1 MNLTPQL
8 TGSAPLQ
15 PTLQITVPELYPPTF
30 TSTSTSSGQ
39 YDNPQSHDRLS
50 SHQHSTTWSADTR
63 NLSLSHTSLQPVSPI
78 PQPRTTSVQPN
89 VLYSTQPQYPRTRDR
104 DPQNYPPQNHQ
115 QRQRQPPSPPRPQ
128 NNISSRSQP
137 LASPN
142 TSQGAPLYATQYNS
156 LPSSSQYTGTPPS
169 NYDIGRP
176 SVAHQPPPIQNR
188 QDASIRRSTGP
199 GEGGG
204 MSDEWRY
211 HPQAGGTP
219 SVSGAFLYMYDLYLL
234 TSAVADSRT
243 TDCTS
248 TCPAAGGSQY
258 SPASAA
264 ISASGC
270 GSGAQAPNLSHSG
283 L

>member
-89 VLYSTQPQYPRTRDR
+89 VLYSTQPQYPQTRNR
-104 DPQNYPPQNHQ
+104 DPQNYPPQRQ
-115 QRQRQPPSPPRPQ
+115 QQHSTPRPQ

-137 LASPN
+137 LVSLN

-156 LPSSSQYTGTPPS
+156 LPSSSQYTGTHHS

-176 SVAHQPPPIQNR
+176 SVAHQPPPNQNR
-188 QDASIRRSTGP
+188 QDASIRPTGP

-204 MSDEWRY
+204 MTDEWRY

-219 SVSGAFLYMYDLYLL
+219 SVSGASLYMYDLCLL

-243 TDCTS
+243 TDCTTDCTS
-248 TCPAAGGSQY
+248 TRPAASDSQY

-264 ISASGC
+264 VSASGC

-283 L
+283 LP